1 MSLTMSD
8 SPASTSSAASAF
20 RPETAVVDESG
31 LLARAIAG
39 DSNAFNDLV
48 TIHQHRTARLVQR
61 LLGWPDDVED
71 VVQEVFV
78 DVLRN
83 LSRFDGRSTLLTWM
97 TRITINRSRTHQRRQ
112 WLQRAVLQRFQQ
124 RLPVKASPTPHDSLA
139 AQETVQEVRT
149 AIRGLKPRDREILV
163 LRYLEELPIEE
174 IAKTLNLSRGAVDV
188 RLTRAR
194 TRLENVLKLP
204 SLLPSVS

>member
-20 RPETAVVDESG
+20 RPEKAVVDEPG
-31 LLARAIAG
+31 LLARAVAG

-83 LSRFDGRSTLLTWM
+83 LSRFDGRSSVSTWLT
-97 TRITINRSRTHQRRQ
+97 RVTINRCRTYQRRQ
-112 WLQRAVLQRFQQ
+112 WLQKALLQRFRQ
-124 RLPVKASPTPHDSLA
+124 RLPIKTSPSPHDTLA
-139 AQETVQEVRT
+139 AQETIQEVRT
-149 AIRGLKPRDREILV
+149 AIRDLKPRDREILV
-163 LRYLEELPIEE
+163 LRYLEELPVEE
-174 IAKTLNLSRGAVDV
+174 IARTLDLSRGAVDV

-194 TRLENVLKLP
+194 ARLENVLKVP
-204 SLLPSVS
+204 SEPNSLS

>member
-1 MSLTMSD
+1 MTLTMSD
-8 SPASTSSAASAF
+8 SPASTSSAASAL
-20 RPETAVVDESG
+20 RPETAVVDEPG

-39 DSNAFNDLV
+39 DRNAFNDLV
-48 TIHQHRTARLVQR
+48 TSHQHRTARLVQR

-83 LSRFDGRSTLLTWM
+83 LSRFDGRSSVSTWLT
-97 TRITINRSRTHQRRQ
+97 RVTINRCRTHQRRQ
-112 WLQRAVLQRFQQ
+112 WLQRAVLQRFRQ
-124 RLPVKASPTPHDSLA
+124 RLPIKTSPNPHDALA

-163 LRYLEELPIEE
+163 LRYLEELPVEE
-174 IAKTLNLSRGAVDV
+174 IAKTLDLSRGAVDV

-194 TRLENVLKLP
+194 ARLENVLKVP
-204 SLLPSVS
+204 SEPNSLS